1 MLNVTDDAWFGVT
14 PGPYQH
20 FAQARLRAVEQ
31 GLPLVRAANSG
42 VSAVVDGLGR
52 VVAEL
57 PLGVEGVLDSALPAP
72 APPTFYSRFGAVT
85 PILFWIVLLFLS
97 VLSKRKRRT

>member
-1 MLNVTDDAWFGVT
+1 MMARVTNDMELLGA
-14 PGPYQH
+14 
-20 FAQARLRAVEQ
+20 
-31 GLPLVRAANSG
+31 GLKTLF
-42 VSAVVDGLGR
+42 GR

-72 APPTFYSRFGAVT
+72 APPTFYSRFGALA
-85 PILFWIVLLFLS
+85 PILLWVVLLFLS